1 MFSRGGFIIRR
12 RQLYIVGLYLIVEV
26 SSSRRYMPRYM
37 TWVYIFL
44 YQICIV
50 LQITKKQ
57 KWYRRKKR
65 YRSKNVGTISKSS
78 RIESIIFSG
87 EVNDV
92 TNILR
97 NCIVS
102 VKKNKNIIN
111 QRIVAW
117 VKKGIII
124 VEVIRTIL
132 DDFDQR
138 RLSQF
143 VSFILIF
150 VGLINIVV
158 YLFEYL

>member
-1 MFSRGGFIIRR
+1 
-12 RQLYIVGLYLIVEV
+12 
-26 SSSRRYMPRYM
+26 
-37 TWVYIFL
+37 
-44 YQICIV
+44 
-50 LQITKKQ
+50 
-57 KWYRRKKR
+57 
-65 YRSKNVGTISKSS
+65 
-78 RIESIIFSG
+78 
-87 EVNDV
+87 V